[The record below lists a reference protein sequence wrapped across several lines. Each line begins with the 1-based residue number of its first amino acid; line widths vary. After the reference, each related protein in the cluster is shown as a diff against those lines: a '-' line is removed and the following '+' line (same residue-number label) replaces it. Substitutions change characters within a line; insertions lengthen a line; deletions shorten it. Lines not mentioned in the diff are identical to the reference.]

1 MSTSNQMA
9 ENLLEAMRTLVD
21 KSVAEAGFDR
31 TVEAQI
37 VSYEDSKAGKYK
49 IKYQGEY
56 FYAFSDNTEVVYS
69 EGTTVYVLFP
79 GNSKT
84 AQKTIVG
91 SVKNLG
97 TSYISVLSDSDK
109 YIDIGTSIITKFNTA
124 SYELCSYK
132 PQEILL
138 YEHGNSSSLI
148 EIDQQKVKE
157 YLSEADA
164 IRIKADFKTALPAEQ
179 QTRGNYG
186 LSIFIKFKSDI
197 NKDEPIYKEYKI
209 DVNNMM
215 GNPYALTDFTTQELL
230 SELDSSHFIQ
240 IEKIIFYVDE
250 FPKTADGKPNDIF
263 LKDFEIF
270 LTNSLSDEELN
281 GYYLKLVTKRG
292 TTLTDIMVQTNKFLP
307 IEAFAMLKGQE
318 LTHSSQDEYYW
329 FRKNPS
335 VGPMDL
341 KYHQKGGFGWEC
353 LNTFQVTERED
364 PNDEQSEIVAGA
376 FQPAT
381 NILNIDASMAL
392 TYKNE
397 FKCVAIV
404 DGVTISKEFIIFND
418 ACQYNFSIFSP
429 SLSSD
434 IHKKTDKEIISLEKL
449 TDGEFQEYL
458 NIYNEIIDDN
468 KPLKDKLSIMTEL
481 NNTYEETTVDFLND
495 VGDTSLICSLNGL
508 TEAQLE
514 KIHFIW
520 SITDIQG
527 KTSVYTEDQER
538 ISQINN
544 CLAQIVL
551 CNTTIEKGE
560 CGTIEEAKKQKN
572 EEMQRLSTLRSI
584 LHVEGNRF
592 FPVSAA
598 TITDIST
605 FSCGVYDDANNLLGS
620 ASIKITNK
628 EAVADYTLIINNGT
642 QVFQYTEA
650 GIAPNSPTL
659 KNPMILDTLTFDIID
674 KNGNKFTEE
683 AKKASHITWSIPITN
698 TLLTLP
704 KDKTSIATTEDGY
717 ALFSDMLIL
726 DYGIASA
733 YKVNCSNQNIIL
745 SVVFKDK
752 VLTAQ
757 TNFSFIKTGEPGSN
771 GTDFIAKLIPNKKIT
786 GATIRNDYILL
797 KKTRIASESEV
808 ERNIFSIPNGVW
820 ALPELYHNGTLI
832 FDSSMIPS
840 GKSTEGED
848 VTIKWSILK
857 NSYAAG
863 FEDFQPFS
871 IDSQSGVISINE
883 TLLTGKDMNILNTHG
898 INVETWENQLN
909 DNVILAKN
917 EYDASQAAID
927 EQKQEIIT
935 LQWLIEITIEAAKKQ
950 EYEIQLAEKTEE
962 LNNILIPANLAKKKE
977 YNKAVGELETY
988 QSYLTETISSSLA
1001 TIIKV
1006 EILYKG
1012 IVYSDTIPVMIVDI
1026 LDDTAPLN
1034 IELDNGGFLYGMYT
1048 SDGRRSAYD
1057 CAEPF
1062 TLYGTYG
1069 FNNEKDKI
1077 EDIKIQ
1083 EGDKVGNNKFSAIWD
1098 TIGTVAE
1105 KIDKKWQWIEKCSL
1119 EEDNKKLKKEEKDNF
1134 PFYQK
1139 WIKPK
1144 DTYDGQCVTN
1154 MVRIIIKDEEAEKE
1168 IAVCYIPVYLLLNKY
1183 GNAAINGWDGNGIE
1197 LNEESG
1203 VILAPQ
1209 MGAGKKESDNSFT
1222 GVVMGTENIEG
1233 TESIGLLG
1241 YNHGERTIFL
1251 DAESGK
1257 AEFGKNN
1264 GGKIIIDPSSDKALI
1279 YSGNYKQKQGD
1290 NPGSGMQI
1298 DLTTPEIRFGTENF
1312 TVNANGD
1319 LTAKTGQIGGWDIRT
1334 NQLSS
1339 CEGKVGMRAYDKD
1352 SEEKD
1357 KQYAF
1362 WAGDQDPSKANFR
1375 VQYDGSTVVDNLRI
1389 SSTDKENNRVV
1400 IDNGSIYSEKYNR
1413 ETGTWIAHDTY
1424 ISNLEGFF
1432 IGANGISVGGGG
1444 ATNEASGENEHRGF
1458 SVNSKGDILAT
1469 SGKIGGW
1476 LLTES
1481 GLSGGKKSLND
1492 TSDGIFICNNGIAF
1506 GDPFN
1511 EDGTRKDIKHK
1522 EKNVFSVD
1530 SAGKLYSISGLIGG
1544 WTITSDTL
1552 SQRYKGANVG
1562 LSSKCYDIQEDGTEK
1577 ENFSLPSI
1585 WSGGTVSH
1593 IIGKEEVVK
1602 GPKFFV
1608 DFQGNVY
1615 AKEAHIDG
1623 MITSKSG
1630 TIGGWIIGGTSLSS
1644 ADEKLILNS
1653 EGSIKGGTT
1662 YTWQITK
1669 EGNATF
1675 NDINCTGKFSGAASG
1690 TFGGS
1695 GSGTFKSG
1703 IGGYGL
1709 NSNGFTMDGVG
1720 GWSIHSGSSIGT
1732 DAEVYVGSLKTT
1744 GSILVMGKDSTTVD
1758 GVSITAGG
1766 IKVHGTDLTKDRV
1779 IPTKNYGLRAF
1790 GAYETAEAM
1799 FGDCGTGY
1807 LGEDGKC
1814 YLPINPIFLE
1824 CIDRKDDIRIFLTPY
1839 GKGEIYYNEKDS
1851 LKDILLIQGT
1861 PNLKFSWEIK
1871 FIQIGQGNKDTL
1883 RFDDINYNNTYSNQN
1898 QQNDNLMEQI
1908 NIHLNDIEGE
1918 YIL

>member
-56 FYAFSDNTEVVYS
+56 FYAFSDNTEVVYK

-79 GNSKT
+79 GNSRT

-97 TSYISVLSDSDK
+97 TSYITVLSDSDK
-109 YIDIGTSIITKFNTA
+109 YIDVGTSIVKKFNTA
-124 SYELCSYK
+124 GYELCSYK
-132 PQEILL
+132 SQQILL
-138 YEHGNSSSLI
+138 YENGNSSSLI

-164 IRIKADFKTALPAEQ
+164 IRIKADFKTSLPIEQ

-186 LSIFIKFKSDI
+186 LSVFVKFKSDT
-197 NKDEPIYKEYKI
+197 NKEEPIYKEYKI
-209 DVNNMM
+209 DVNNIS

-230 SELDSSHFIQ
+230 SELDASHFIQ
-240 IEKIIFYVDE
+240 IEKIIFYVDD
-250 FPKTADGKPNDIF
+250 FPNSVDDKPNDIF
-263 LKDFEIF
+263 LKDFDIF

-281 GYYLKLVTKRG
+281 GYYLKLVTKSG
-292 TTLTDIMVQTNKFLP
+292 TTLTDIMVQGGKSLT

-318 LTHSSQDEYYW
+318 ITSSSQDEYYW
-329 FRKNPS
+329 FKKNPS
-335 VGPMDL
+335 VGPTDL

-364 PNDEQSEIVAGA
+364 PNDETSKVLAGV
-376 FQPAT
+376 FQPAKNT
-381 NILNIDASMAL
+381 FQVDASMAL

-404 DGVTISKEFIIFND
+404 DGTTISKEFTIFND
-418 ACQYNFSIFSP
+418 ACDYHFSIFSP
-429 SLSSD
+429 TASSN
-434 IHKKTDKEIISLEKL
+434 IHKKTDKETISLENL
-449 TDGEFQEYL
+449 TESEFQYYL
-458 NIYNEIIDDN
+458 EIYNTITGDN
-468 KPLKDKLSIMTEL
+468 VTIQNKLEKMKEL
-481 NNTYEETTVDFLND
+481 NDTYEETTIDFIND
-495 VGDTSLICSLNGL
+495 IGETSLVCTFDGIEE
-508 TEAQLE
+508 TQLE

-527 KTSVYTEDQER
+527 KTTIYKEDNER
-538 ISQINN
+538 ITQINECIKN
-544 CLAQIVL
+544 IAIYQDII
-551 CNTTIEKGE
+551 NTGAV
-560 CGTIEEAKKQKN
+560 GTIQDAINKKQ
-572 EEMQRLSTLRSI
+572 EEEHKLSVLRST
-584 LHVEGNRF
+584 LHVERNRL
-592 FPVSAA
+592 FPISAS
-598 TITDIST
+598 TIKDIST
-605 FSCGVYDDANNLLGS
+605 FSCGIYDDVDNLLGS

-650 GIAPNSPTL
+650 GIAPNSSTL
-659 KNPMILDTLTFDIID
+659 KNPMMLDALTFDIID

-683 AKKASHITWSIPITN
+683 AKKASHVTWSIPTIN

-704 KDKTSIATTEDGY
+704 KDKTNMAITEDGY
-717 ALFSDMLIL
+717 ALFSDMLNL
-726 DYGIASA
+726 DFGIASL
-733 YKVNCSNQNIIL
+733 YKVNCANQNISL
-745 SVVFKDK
+745 SVAFKDK
-752 VLTAQ
+752 ILTAQ

-771 GTDFIAKLIPNKKIT
+771 GTDFIAKLVPNKNFLHST
-786 GATIRNDYILL
+786 DLIRDDYILL
-797 KKTRIASESEV
+797 KKTRISSETEV
-808 ERNIFSIPNGVW
+808 ESNIFSLANGLW

-832 FDSSMIPS
+832 FDNTMVNS
-840 GKSTEGED
+840 GVSTEGKE
-848 VTIKWSILK
+848 VSLKWSILK

-871 IDSQSGVISINE
+871 IDSNTGIVTINE
-883 TLLTGKDMNILNTHG
+883 NLLTGKNMNILNTHG
-898 INVETWENQLN
+898 LSIISWKTELETKVTSTKDAFDLSQKAVEDCKKEIEELN
-909 DNVILAKN
+909 ELKDKTTEPAK
-917 EYDASQAAID
+917 IR
-927 EQKQEIIT
+927 
-935 LQWLIEITIEAAKKQ
+935 
-950 EYEIQLAEKTEE
+950 EYEQQIETKTND
-962 LNNILIPANLAKKKE
+962 LNNILIPNNIKNKKA
-977 YNKAVGELETY
+977 YNNAVGELETY
-988 QSYLTETISSSLA
+988 EAYLTTTISSSLA

-1006 EILYKG
+1006 EIQYDG

-1026 LDDTAPLN
+1026 LGDKIPLN

-1057 CAEPF
+1057 TSAPF
-1062 TLYGTYG
+1062 SLLGTYG
-1069 FNNEKDKI
+1069 FDDKVDNI
-1077 EDIKIQ
+1077 ADIKIQ
-1083 EGDKVGNNKFSAIWD
+1083 SGEKVGQNKFSANWS

-1105 KIDKKWQWIEKCSL
+1105 KQNNKWEWISKCSL
-1119 EEDNKKLKKEEKDNF
+1119 ETKKLTTEEQSKM
-1134 PFYQK
+1134 PFYQQ
-1139 WIKPK
+1139 WIKPT
-1144 DTYDGQCVTN
+1144 DNYDGQCVTN
-1154 MVRIIIKDEEAEKE
+1154 IVRAIIKDEETDAE

-1197 LNEESG
+1197 LNDESG

-1209 MGAGKKESDNSFT
+1209 MGAGRKESDNSFT

-1233 TESIGLLG
+1233 KEAIGLLG

-1264 GGKIIIDPSSDKALI
+1264 GGKIIIDPSSDKAQI
-1279 YSGNYKQKQGD
+1279 YSGNWKYKTASE
-1290 NPGSGMQI
+1290 PGSGMLI
-1298 DLTTPEIRFGTENF
+1298 DLTTPEIKFGTGNF
-1312 TVNANGD
+1312 EVNAEGD
-1319 LTAKTGQIGGWDIRT
+1319 LTAKTGQIGGWDIGA
-1334 NQLSS
+1334 NQLTS

-1352 SEEKD
+1352 SAEKD

-1362 WAGDQDPSKANFR
+1362 WAGDKEPEKANFR
-1375 VQYDGSTVVDNLRI
+1375 VQYDGSAVVDNLRI
-1389 SSTDKENNRVV
+1389 ASTDANKNRVV
-1400 IDNGSIYSEKYNR
+1400 IDNGAVYSEKYDA
-1413 ETGTWIAHDTY
+1413 ETKNWISHATYESDT
-1424 ISNLEGFF
+1424 EGFY
-1432 IGANGISVGGGG
+1432 IGADGFSVGGGREINE
-1444 ATNEASGENEHRGF
+1444 TNGENEFRGF
-1458 SVNSKGDILAT
+1458 RVNSQGDILAT
-1469 SGKIGGW
+1469 SGSIGGW
-1476 LLTES
+1476 KLTEN
-1481 GLSGGKKSLND
+1481 GLSGGKKSLKD
-1492 TSDGIFICNNGIAF
+1492 TSEGIFICSNGIAF
-1506 GDPFN
+1506 GDPLN
-1511 EDGTRKDIKHK
+1511 ADGTRKDMKHK
-1522 EKNVFSVD
+1522 TRKCVFEVNA
-1530 SAGKLYSISGLIGG
+1530 AGELYSITGLIGG

-1552 SQRYKGANVG
+1552 SQRAGGANVG
-1562 LSSKCYDIQEDGTEK
+1562 LSSKCYNVNEDGSISD
-1577 ENFSLPSI
+1577 NLSLPSI
-1585 WSGGTVSH
+1585 WSGGNVSH
-1593 IIGKEEVVK
+1593 ILEDGTNTII

-1608 DFQGNVY
+1608 DFQGNLY
-1615 AKEAHIDG
+1615 AKNAHVDG
-1623 MITSKSG
+1623 TITAASG
-1630 TIGGWIIGGTSLSS
+1630 TIGGWKITSS
-1644 ADEKLILNS
+1644 ALEAKDGYMKIESSGHI
-1653 EGSIKGGTT
+1653 EGGSS
-1662 YTWQITK
+1662 YTWSINSA
-1669 EGNATF
+1669 GNAIF
-1675 NDINCTGKFSGAASG
+1675 NDIDCRGKFSGASNG
-1690 TFGGS
+1690 TFSGNGS
-1695 GSGTFKSG
+1695 GEFSSGR
-1703 IGGYGL
+1703 YGL
-1709 NSNGFTMDGVG
+1709 NGSGFTMDGVG
-1720 GWSIHSGSSIGT
+1720 GWSIYDSSIGT
-1732 DAEVYVGSLKTT
+1732 NAEVYVGSLKTT
-1744 GSILVMGKDSTTVD
+1744 GSIRVMGQEAAIAS
-1758 GVSITAGG
+1758 GVSITAEG

-1824 CIDRKDDIRIFLTPY
+1824 CIDRKEDIRIFLTPY